1 MIHQTPQRIT
11 NSVEI
16 YDECMLIWNH
26 TAGHESGMKVSNKY
40 VDADQFNNTN
50 IHSTKF
56 ASLQRN
62 NITTVLLF
70 CTNVHRSGHNTW
82 PLAVDYTVELS
93 IYKWRNQ
100 DQYTLAY
107 QNSMDTNKQS
117 STSTETLVAVPI
129 DVWVWRQ
136 MERVEM
142 RKTGNFLSIFR
153 NISLGFIVN
162 SVYTANA
169 GGVRPIPAQFFKTDL
184 INLDKWPLRTSKK
197 RNSVIY
203 RNTFTLEVAISD
215 TLLGKNGKSTI
226 TFQLLSI
233 TTCSHNIIIK
243 HVCMA
248 NKEI

>member
-62 NITTVLLF
+62 NITVLLF

-107 QNSMDTNKQS
+107 QNSMHTNKQS

-129 DVWVWRQ
+129 DVWVWSSIDKWKGWKCAKLAISYLFSVTFLSASLWIVCIRQ
-136 MERVEM
+136 MREVYAH
-142 RKTGNFLSIFR
+142 TSAIF
-153 NISLGFIVN
+153 
-162 SVYTANA
+162 
-169 GGVRPIPAQFFKTDL
+169 
-184 INLDKWPLRTSKK
+184 
-197 RNSVIY
+197 
-203 RNTFTLEVAISD
+203 
-215 TLLGKNGKSTI
+215 
-226 TFQLLSI
+226 
-233 TTCSHNIIIK
+233 
-243 HVCMA
+243 
-248 NKEI
+248 